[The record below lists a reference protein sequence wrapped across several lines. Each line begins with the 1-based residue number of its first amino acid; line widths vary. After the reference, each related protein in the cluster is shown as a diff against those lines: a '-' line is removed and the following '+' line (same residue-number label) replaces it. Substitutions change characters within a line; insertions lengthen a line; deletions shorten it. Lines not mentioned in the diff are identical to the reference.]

1 MCNLLVK
8 CKKDTLT
15 PWDKCAQ
22 TVGEEVDSFPFHVVL
37 HESVS
42 RGGYDEL
49 TRKLYHNGV
58 LVSMRQENGFS
69 RKNGAVSVIFAKIGI
84 S

>member
-15 PWDKCAQ
+15 PRDKCAQ

-42 RGGYDEL
+42 RGKHDEF
-49 TRKLYHNGV
+49 TTKLYHIAYS
-58 LVSMRQENGFS
+58 LSMH
-69 RKNGAVSVIFAKIGI
+69 RKTDLH
-84 S
+84 